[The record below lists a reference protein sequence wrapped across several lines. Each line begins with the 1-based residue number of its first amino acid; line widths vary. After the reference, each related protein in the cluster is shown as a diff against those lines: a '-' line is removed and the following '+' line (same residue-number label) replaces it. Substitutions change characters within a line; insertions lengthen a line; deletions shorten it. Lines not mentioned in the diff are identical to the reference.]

1 MGTLG
6 RQIDRSGQMHFDV
19 VALRAAHD
27 LGLAAWFGGSYMGAI
42 ALNGAS
48 REVDDHTQRTRV
60 ANAGWFR
67 WAAVVPVAIGA
78 HLVGAAGLTRRQGCP
93 GQPTALSD
101 VRAAVTLAAMLA
113 TAESGRSGRQ
123 VVLHG
128 DVPVATAVQPISE
141 TPEPV
146 ANAQRRLR
154 VVQWLIPALTALLL
168 LIEAAQQD
176 IDGGTRLLPRALCHG
191 AHRIPL
197 RRRIGSVRVSGLGRR
212 GGS

>member
-6 RQIDRSGQMHFDV
+6 SRIDRSRQMHLDV

-27 LGLAAWFGGSYMGAI
+27 LGLAAWFGGAYMGAI

-48 REVDDHTQRTRV
+48 REVDDHTQRMRV

-67 WAAVVPVAIGA
+67 WAAVVPVAVGA
-78 HLVGAAGLTRRQGCP
+78 HLLGAVGLTQRQGCP
-93 GQPTALSD
+93 GQPTVLSD

-113 TAESGRSGRQ
+113 TAESGRSGHQ
-123 VVLHG
+123 LVLYG

-141 TPEPV
+141 TPAPV
-146 ANAQRRLR
+146 ARAQRRLR
-154 VVQWLIPALTALLL
+154 VVQWLIPGLTALLL

-176 IDGGTRLLPRALCHG
+176 VDGGTRLLPRALCRG
-191 AHRIPL
+191 ARRIPL
-197 RRRIGSVRVSGLGRR
+197 RRRVGFARVSGLGRR